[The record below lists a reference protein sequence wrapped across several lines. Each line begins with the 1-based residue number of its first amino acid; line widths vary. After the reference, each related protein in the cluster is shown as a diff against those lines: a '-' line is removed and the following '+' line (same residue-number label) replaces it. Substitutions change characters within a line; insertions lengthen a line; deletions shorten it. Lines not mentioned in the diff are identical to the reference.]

1 VHNKEDL
8 RTPEMKPP
16 LFSVVIPVYLAE
28 DRLRPLYERLRAAL
42 DPLSGDWEAILVED
56 AGGDAS
62 WRVIEELSRSD
73 PRIRGVKL
81 SRNFGQHAAITAGLD
96 RAAGDWII
104 LMDCDL
110 QDLPEEIPA
119 LYAKARQGWDVVTAR
134 RRLRRD
140 PWLRRQASRAF
151 YRLLGYL
158 TETRQDPATANFGI
172 YARPAIK
179 AVTSLRENLR
189 YFPAMIQWVGF
200 RTTIMDVEHAPPGD
214 RRSSYSLRQLLRLA
228 FDVMISFSEKPLR
241 LVVKLGF
248 IISGLSFAWA
258 LALALRAIFLGR
270 TVAGW
275 TSLIVSIWFLSGL
288 IIAIVGIVGIYVGR
302 TFAEVKR
309 RPIYVVERTTGD

>member
-1 VHNKEDL
+1 
-8 RTPEMKPP
+8 MKPP
-16 LFSVVIPVYLAE
+16 LFSIVIPVYLAE
-28 DRLRPLYERLRAAL
+28 DRLRPLCERLRAAL
-42 DPLSGDWEAILVED
+42 DPLSEDWEAILVED

-62 WRVIEELSRSD
+62 WRVIEELSRAD
-73 PRIRGVKL
+73 RRIRGVKL

-96 RAAGDWII
+96 RAGGEWII

-119 LYAKARQGWDVVTAR
+119 LYAKARDGWDVVTAR

-151 YRLLGYL
+151 YRLFGYL

-200 RTTIMDVEHAPPGD
+200 RSTMLDVEHAPPGN
-214 RRSSYSLRQLLRLA
+214 RRSSYSLRRLLRLA

-248 IISGLSFAWA
+248 VIAGLSFAWA
-258 LALALRAIFLGR
+258 LALALRVLFFGR

-302 TFAEVKR
+302 TFAEIKR
-309 RPIYVVERTTGD
+309 RPIYIVERTTGD